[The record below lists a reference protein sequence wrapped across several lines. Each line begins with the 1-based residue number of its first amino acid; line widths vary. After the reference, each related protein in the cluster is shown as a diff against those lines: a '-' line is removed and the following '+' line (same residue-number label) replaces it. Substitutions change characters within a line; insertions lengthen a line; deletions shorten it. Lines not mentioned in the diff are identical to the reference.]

1 MFHAK
6 TSASRFL
13 VLTAAASIAAAGLAR
28 AETKGPSMTDQVI
41 DEAFKALEST
51 SDRLDKVKAA
61 VTATADLVE
70 AMEHALDVTKDI
82 DFVKKHIDTA
92 EKSQQ
97 NVKEEISSI
106 DKQHASVRA
115 KLESVL
121 KTLKKSDDKT
131 TRANLKAAF
140 GFLEFAERR
149 SDGLGRNNFDL
160 GDRIQTIADK
170 IE

>member
-1 MFHAK
+1 MFHAR

-41 DEAFKALEST
+41 DEVFKTLQST

-70 AMEHALDVTKDI
+70 EMEHAIDVTKDI

-92 EKSQQ
+92 EKTQQ
-97 NVKEEISSI
+97 NVQEEISSI
-106 DKQHASVRA
+106 DKQHASARE
-115 KLESVL
+115 KLESAL
-121 KTLKKSDDKT
+121 RTLKKSDDKK

-140 GFLEFAERR
+140 DFLEFAERR
-149 SDGLGRNNFDL
+149 SGGLGRMNFDL
-160 GDRIQTIADK
+160 DDRIQTIVEK